1 MVDKV
6 YQRRQTLRKQV
17 KELKIEIDEV
27 RRRKDVV
34 DIVETDFF
42 RDLQSKARGANV
54 ATASGGWR
62 VLVRRQPEGGGLA
75 LVAHP
80 S

>member
-6 YQRRQTLRKQV
+6 YQREQTLRKQV
-17 KELKIEIDEV
+17 EELKIEIDEV

-42 RDLQSKARGANV
+42 RDLQSKAREM
-54 ATASGGWR
+54 R
-62 VLVRRQPEGGGLA
+62 ERRDLARPDGEFSSAGSQKAEG
-75 LVAHP
+75 
-80 S
+80 